1 MNLPTDDHL
10 WPSEIA
16 ILPGLTYH
24 IIPILYIRTNENY
37 IWRHKKVLSQSHSF
51 QVTEQVW
58 TQSCLSKVIMSFS
71 ATNYIDKHLLSHTW
85 NEHLSLVVLSFTN
98 CHFSLARHLQ
108 HPIITNVQLTS
119 HTRFDSAQPLSEK
132 ILFSSLLNLLLF
144 KVVKRF
150 LFHFLISFQ
159 VTLVSKLI
167 LKMSRIF
174 RSEFFFTCWDTFRK
188 SLNL

>member
-1 MNLPTDDHL
+1 MPFPFNLTMKVFYLWVVEGFGLNHMNLPTDDHL
-10 WPSEIA
+10 WPSETA
-16 ILPGLTYH
+16 ILPGLTHSYYSH
-24 IIPILYIRTNENY
+24 FTHKDKWELYMKTQ
-37 IWRHKKVLSQSHSF
+37 KVLSQSHSY

-58 TQSCLSKVIMSFS
+58 TQSCLSKVTMSFS
-71 ATNYIDKHLLSHTW
+71 VTNYIDKHLLSHTW

-132 ILFSSLLNLLLF
+132 ILFSPLLNLLLF

-150 LFHFLISFQ
+150 LSFLNFLPSHFS
-159 VTLVSKLI
+159 
-167 LKMSRIF
+167 
-174 RSEFFFTCWDTFRK
+174 
-188 SLNL
+188 